1 MGVASNGRRTGTYEK
16 NNSQNVDYT
25 FNPPET
31 LTKNPKCPPDGWS
44 WRASPL
50 EAYQAGDVRAQEPHW
65 TSCLSQLDHGLSTML
80 VCRPNTTNRLPPQLF
95 SLSSRTLFC
104 GVKVL
109 SKYCL
114 EPLRR
119 THPPLSGSTK
129 MVHGRLTN

>member
-50 EAYQAGDVRAQEPHW
+50 EAYQAGDVRAQEPHGLHACPSW
-65 TSCLSQLDHGLSTML
+65 IMGLVQCWCASQIPQTDCRCSCFHSH
-80 VCRPNTTNRLPPQLF
+80 
-95 SLSSRTLFC
+95 
-104 GVKVL
+104 
-109 SKYCL
+109 
-114 EPLRR
+114 
-119 THPPLSGSTK
+119 H
-129 MVHGRLTN
+129 VHF